1 MYYIYQNIMNVK
13 DVLSSP
19 KLMEFVRWGCVGVIA
34 TIIHYSIYY
43 LLKEFITPQTELW
56 LNVDYTLGYI
66 ISFFGNFFLTA
77 YFTFH
82 EKPSLKK
89 GFGFGIAHAI
99 NYGLHILFLNLFL
112 WFGLSS
118 TIAPIFVY
126 VIVVPINFLMV
137 RFVFKKQ

>member
-1 MYYIYQNIMNVK
+1 MNVK

-19 KLMEFVRWGCVGVIA
+19 KLMEFVRWGCVGVID